1 LLDPIS
7 AAGSEGSIMNIAL
20 PQRKPAGTIAVPNG
34 APIALPERPNIHEL
48 TVQGVIAYMQSH
60 ISESLSLG
68 RLSNVAGFSPWHLD
82 RIFTRETGLATMRY
96 LTLLRIEAAK
106 NAALGSD
113 RRIIEIAYDVGFNS
127 LGSFG
132 KRFTYLV
139 GMSPRD
145 LRKAADRF
153 DIGRWKASLDELCG
167 RRPVS
172 GDGLAIEGVV
182 FGHSPTTVAFDGWA
196 LVSAAAGGHLLAQ
209 PIACTIAR
217 VPGPFVLGPL
227 PPGRYTV
234 HAIGFSRE
242 IDAVAALAQR
252 SIPRDRVLDVAVT
265 AHTPATSVVLM
276 LRAPRAGDAPIV
288 PPFAVLSERVAR
300 GRMRP

>member
-1 LLDPIS
+1 
-7 AAGSEGSIMNIAL
+7 MNIAL
-20 PQRKPAGTIAVPNG
+20 PQRKPVGTIIAPNDL
-34 APIALPERPNIHEL
+34 PIAKTERPNIHEA
-48 TVQGVIAYMQSH
+48 TVQGVVAYMQSH
-60 ISESLSLG
+60 IGEPMSLG
-68 RLSNVAGFSPWHLD
+68 RLSDVAGFSPWHLD

-106 NAALGSD
+106 AATLGSD

-145 LRKAADRF
+145 LRKAVDRF
-153 DIGRWKASLDELCG
+153 DVDRWKTALDEVCG

-182 FGHSPTTVAFDGWA
+182 LGHLPTAAAFDGWA
-196 LVSAAAGGHLLAQ
+196 LVSAAAGGHPLAQ

-217 VPGPFVLGPL
+217 VPGPFVIGPL

-242 IDAVAALAQR
+242 IDAIAALSQR
-252 SIPRDRVLDVAVT
+252 SAPRGRVLDVEVSVRMPAAPVVVT
-265 AHTPATSVVLM
+265 
-276 LRAPRAGDAPIV
+276 LRTPRAGDAPIV
-288 PPFAVLSERVAR
+288 PPFAVLSERAAR
-300 GRMRP
+300 SRVHS

>member
-1 LLDPIS
+1 
-7 AAGSEGSIMNIAL
+7 MNIAL
-20 PQRKPAGTIAVPNG
+20 PQRKPVTVAPTVVP
-34 APIALPERPNIHEL
+34 AAMPVRPNIHEQ
-48 TVQGVIAYMQSH
+48 TVQGVIAHMQTH
-60 ISESLSLG
+60 IGEPLSLG
-68 RLSNVAGFSPWHLD
+68 RLSDIAGFSPWHLD

-132 KRFTYLV
+132 KRFTHLV

-145 LRKAADRF
+145 LRKAVDSF
-153 DIGRWKASLDELCG
+153 DIRRWKTSLDELCG
-167 RRPVS
+167 RRHVP
-172 GDGLAIEGVV
+172 GDGPTIEGVV
-182 FGHSPTTVAFDGWA
+182 LGQLPTMALDGWA
-196 LVSAAAGGHLLAQ
+196 LVSAAASGHPLAR

-217 VPGPFVLGPL
+217 VPGPFALGPL
-227 PPGRYTV
+227 PAGRYTV

-242 IDAVAALAQR
+242 IDALAALAQR
-252 SIPRDRVLDVAVT
+252 SVPRDRVLDVEVT
-265 AHTPATSVVLM
+265 AHTPPASVVLM
-276 LRAPRAGDAPIV
+276 LHPPRGGDAPIV

-300 GRMRP
+300 SRMRP

>member
-1 LLDPIS
+1 
-7 AAGSEGSIMNIAL
+7 MNIVL
-20 PQRKPAGTIAVPNG
+20 PQRKPAGTILPPGRA
-34 APIALPERPNIHEL
+34 ALALSERPNIHEL

-68 RLSNVAGFSPWHLD
+68 RLSDVGGFSPWHLD

-106 NAALGSD
+106 NAALSSD

-132 KRFTYLV
+132 KRFTHLV

-145 LRKAADRF
+145 LRKAADGF
-153 DIGRWKASLDELCG
+153 DIGRWKAALDDLCG
-167 RRPVS
+167 RRAAAS
-172 GDGLAIEGVV
+172 AGEGLAIEGVL
-182 FGHSPTTVAFDGWA
+182 FGQTPTNRAFEGWA
-196 LVSAAAGGHLLAQ
+196 LVSVALGGHPLAR
-209 PIACTIAR
+209 PIACSIAR
-217 VPGPFVLGPL
+217 VPGPFVIGPV

-234 HAIGFSRE
+234 LAVGFSRE
-242 IDAVAALAQR
+242 IDAVDALAQR
-252 SIPRDRVLDVAVT
+252 SIPRVRMLDVEVT
-265 AHTPATSVVLM
+265 PRAPVASVVLM

-300 GRMRP
+300 SRMRS

>member
-7 AAGSEGSIMNIAL
+7 AGGSKESIMNIAS
-20 PQRKPAGTIAVPNG
+20 PQRTPAGTIAIPNNP
-34 APIALPERPNIHEL
+34 PIAACKRPSIGEL

-68 RLSNVAGFSPWHLD
+68 RLSEIAGFSPWHLD
-82 RIFTRETGLATMRY
+82 RMFTRETGLATMHY

-113 RRIIEIAYDVGFNS
+113 QRIIEIAYDVGFNS

-132 KRFTYLV
+132 KRFTHLV

-145 LRKAADRF
+145 LRKAADSF

-167 RRPVS
+167 RRQVS
-172 GDGLAIEGVV
+172 GEGLTIEGAV
-182 FGHSPTTVAFDGWA
+182 FGHEATVVPFEGWA
-196 LVSAAAGGHLLAQ
+196 FVSVVAGGHLLAQ
-209 PIACTIAR
+209 PIACTVAR
-217 VPGPFVLGPL
+217 IPGPFVLGPL
-227 PPGRYTV
+227 SPGRYTV

-242 IDAVAALAQR
+242 IDREAALAQH
-252 SIPRDRVLDVAVT
+252 SIPRERVSNIEVT
-265 AHTPATSVVLM
+265 ARTPATSIVLM

-288 PPFAVLSERVAR
+288 PSFAVLSERVAR
-300 GRMRP
+300 SRGRP